1 MEAESPTNVF
11 LRIKSNVKLFECIDL
26 ERHDITSEEPLLSDD
41 KNRFSLFPIKYHDIW
56 KAYKNHKNAFW
67 TAEEIDFTS
76 DKQDWEKLDKNEKY
90 FIENIL
96 AFFAG
101 SDGIVLENLV
111 KNFCAEVTVPEAR
124 CFYTFQAM
132 MENIH
137 CVIGSTKI
145 LTDEGY
151 FPIIDLQNK
160 IVNVWNGAEFSPVRI
175 QFTGIQEIFKISLS
189 NGMELSCTPGH
200 RWLLEDGEKIETKH
214 LTINNILSEYQ
225 IPCLDFK
232 MDFQD
237 PYLYGCFYGC
247 GHFVSENNAYMVL
260 EKKEIINYIPL
271 IDHYT
276 EGNKT
281 IAKVNI
287 NEKKIVPVNY
297 TKNVRLQWLEG
308 LFDAIGSVKNGSLQ
322 FTKDSD
328 IQEIQLLL
336 TTLGIYS
343 TVKNGTLKIF
353 NSKDLCDLGFL
364 PHVLHIS
371 NCKNKPVDPIKIIAI
386 EKTLKEEASFC
397 FNEPKRHT
405 GIFNGILTCQS
416 EVYAQMIDTFIDDPM
431 KKEMLFQGITKIPCI
446 EKKANW
452 ALNWIENHNG
462 PNNFARRL
470 FAFGIVEGLFFSG
483 SFCAIFWLKERGL
496 MVQTLGKSN
505 EWIARDESLHTEFAI
520 LLYKY
525 VQNKISDVEA
535 HNIMHQAVL
544 IEEEFI
550 CESLPVDLIGMNN
563 ILMKQYIRYC
573 ADRLLVQFGY
583 NKIYYD
589 TNPFPFMEKIS
600 LDGKTNFFEQR
611 VSEYSLSS
619 VSSQPLFVLEN
630 LDDDMF

>member
-1 MEAESPTNVF
+1 
-11 LRIKSNVKLFECIDL
+11 
-26 ERHDITSEEPLLSDD
+26 
-41 KNRFSLFPIKYHDIW
+41 
-56 KAYKNHKNAFW
+56 
-67 TAEEIDFTS
+67 
-76 DKQDWEKLDKNEKY
+76 
-90 FIENIL
+90 
-96 AFFAG
+96 
-101 SDGIVLENLV
+101 
-111 KNFCAEVTVPEAR
+111 
-124 CFYTFQAM
+124 
-132 MENIH
+132 
-137 CVIGSTKI
+137 
-145 LTDEGY
+145 
-151 FPIIDLQNK
+151 
-160 IVNVWNGAEFSPVRI
+160 
-175 QFTGIQEIFKISLS
+175 
-189 NGMELSCTPGH
+189 
-200 RWLLEDGEKIETKH
+200 
-214 LTINNILSEYQ
+214 
-225 IPCLDFK
+225 
-232 MDFQD
+232 
-237 PYLYGCFYGC
+237 
-247 GHFVSENNAYMVL
+247 
-260 EKKEIINYIPL
+260 
-271 IDHYT
+271 
-276 EGNKT
+276 
-281 IAKVNI
+281 
-287 NEKKIVPVNY
+287 
-297 TKNVRLQWLEG
+297 LQWLEG